1 MALRTLSSCAELLG
15 GSADEG
21 GVITVG
27 VAGVVADDVDLS
39 VPLCEGE
46 KIVLDLTPGAD
57 DWLRILAANAA
68 PMKHHEMDEAEALHL
83 AVQLSESDAYL
94 LLELD
99 KKISCAYGYSAI
111 KSPLPW
117 IAMTKSSGKTVVNL
131 ILRNSEA
138 PTRISVLKDE
148 HVLTGSG
155 AEFLNDC
162 LKGRSLADFMCK
174 AIVEL
179 ECINKGEAQI
189 GVMLS
194 LHHLVLTPVPKRT
207 RVEYSESTLEA
218 ALISAK
224 KLKYRF

>member
-1 MALRTLSSCAELLG
+1 M
-15 GSADEG
+15 
-21 GVITVG
+21 GVITVRL
-27 VAGVVADDVDLS
+27 AGVVANDVDLL
-39 VPLCEGE
+39 VPVCEGK

-68 PMKHHEMDEAEALHL
+68 LMKRHELDEAEALHI
-83 AVQLSESDAYL
+83 AAQLSESDANQ

-99 KKISCAYGYSAI
+99 EKISYAYGYSTI
-111 KSPLPW
+111 QPPLPCV
-117 IAMTKSSGKTVVNL
+117 AMTKSSGKTVVNL

-207 RVEYSESTLEA
+207 RVEYPESALDA
-218 ALISAK
+218 ALRSAK